1 MRTLCFEGYYFK
13 RFSRVK
19 EVFND
24 SIETTFNMQLTRFAN
39 HWMEKELELQLG
51 ASAYER
57 SGDRPYRNGHYVRQL
72 VTTRG
77 ALDLKVP
84 RAEGFKPRFSLFSHY
99 KRRSKEIDELIVESI
114 LLGHS
119 TRHARRFFSKML
131 GQDSVSQQLASNLFA
146 KFDRELEAWRLRP
159 IRNHAMILVLDAVH
173 LKGVIPSLKSAKP
186 VIFAYA
192 VYPDGSEEVLDFLP
206 AHGESIRAYSNLCS
220 RLYERGLTDVRLIVK
235 DDHASIE
242 EAATTF
248 WPKALFQDCIFHLL
262 QNLYKKLQG
271 FPQKHRILRDASWLF
286 EAQSLQEFQRWC
298 AAFQKKYI
306 RLLKHPA
313 FRYFLGKCDG
323 ASQFYALDR
332 SFWAAA
338 KTTNRLEALFGELKR
353 RIKSFRRFPNA
364 LSCQR
369 WLFALL
375 LKLNKTQNLNA
386 LSVSQSQQFI

>member
-24 SIETTFNMQLTRFAN
+24 SIETTFKMHATRFAN
-39 HWMEKELELQLG
+39 YWMEKELELQLG

-72 VTTRG
+72 VTRHG

-84 RAEGFKPRFSLFSHY
+84 RAEGFKPRYTLFGLY
-99 KRRSKEIDELIVESI
+99 QRRSKEIDELIIESI

-119 TRHARRFFSKML
+119 TRDARRFFGKLL

-146 KFDRELEAWRLRP
+146 KFDRELEAWRMRP
-159 IRNHAMILVLDAVH
+159 VRNHAAILVLDAVH
-173 LKGVIPSLKSAKP
+173 LKGVIPHLKSAKP
-186 VIFAYA
+186 VLFAYA
-192 VYPDGSEEVLDFLP
+192 VYPDGAEEVLDFVP
-206 AHGESIRAYSNLCS
+206 AQGESIRAYSLLCS
-220 RLYERGLTDVRLIVK
+220 RLYQRGLTDVQLIVK

-242 EAATTF
+242 EATTTF
-248 WPKALFQDCIFHLL
+248 WPRALSQDCIFHLL
-262 QNLYKKLQG
+262 QNLYKKLRG
-271 FPQKHRILRDASWLF
+271 HVQKNKVLKDASWIF
-286 EAQSLQEFQRWC
+286 EAQSIEEFRCWC
-298 AAFQKKYI
+298 ALFQKKYS

-313 FRYFLGKCDG
+313 LRYFLSKCHG

-332 SFWAAA
+332 SLWPAA

-353 RIKSFRRFPNA
+353 RIKAFRRFPNTQ
-364 LSCQR
+364 SCER

-375 LKLNKTQNLNA
+375 LKLNKTPNLMLLA
-386 LSVSQSQQFI
+386 SESQQFI